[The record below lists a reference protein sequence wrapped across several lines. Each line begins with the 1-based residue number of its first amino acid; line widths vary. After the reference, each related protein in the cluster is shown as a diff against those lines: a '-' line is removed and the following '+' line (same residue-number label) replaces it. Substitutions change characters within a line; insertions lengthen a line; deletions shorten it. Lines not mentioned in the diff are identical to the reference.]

1 MNIYAKDLYFLTTRA
16 GWRVT
21 KIYDHYTFKQDTFK
35 RGFVVMNQNTGKTVK
50 SSVEKDFYKLLNN
63 SNFGNDCRNIIG
75 NCKLEL
81 LYDGLD
87 EIKYIKKFTNI
98 FRDAR
103 FREFFS
109 IDLIKEQVNNEF
121 KEACEK
127 LDKDDPFYFL
137 VYENL
142 SKKLD
147 ENMETIEMF
156 GRKKNKRKFQTTS
169 TVDTIEKKIKNCQD
183 LRKNHMLIEFNDD
196 KSSSVKSI
204 SVKSETNIKCTMR
217 FMSGKLLMFA
227 KLSLKSFIYSLVELL
242 YFPQENP
249 VVAEIYEK
257 YKIEIIFCYH
267 VLTDTDST
275 SIQFIIV
282 SDIDSTYPE
291 CQARDILF
299 EIFSKMEIRFDK
311 SDEFW
316 KQFNVH
322 CPQNKKVLGL
332 YEVEHVND
340 PCYITLAVN
349 PKEYLELFKS
359 DTINKKHKGIK
370 KGSAGMDYKNYS
382 EKIKPLFD
390 FETYKQPKA
399 DVKNVVRISVKKG
412 EMTMYMIQKNKFSQ
426 LNEKR
431 FYFSNGIICLPFE
444 HFLLDEVDNYK
455 KEKGQRIEKYFWN
468 EKENLLE
475 LENAALKNS
484 ERLNFV
490 NGILIQVPKIVDLS
504 RKNVN
509 RSTKFL

>member
-63 SNFGNDCRNIIG
+63 SNFGNDCRNNIG

-142 SKKLD
+142 SKKSD

-183 LRKNHMLIEFNDD
+183 LRKNHMLIEFNDY

-249 VVAEIYEK
+249 AVAKIYEK
-257 YKIEIIFCYH
+257 YKIEIIFLLSC
-267 VLTDTDST
+267 
-275 SIQFIIV
+275 
-282 SDIDSTYPE
+282 
-291 CQARDILF
+291 
-299 EIFSKMEIRFDK
+299 
-311 SDEFW
+311 
-316 KQFNVH
+316 FNRH
-322 CPQNKKVLGL
+322 
-332 YEVEHVND
+332 
-340 PCYITLAVN
+340 
-349 PKEYLELFKS
+349 
-359 DTINKKHKGIK
+359 
-370 KGSAGMDYKNYS
+370 
-382 EKIKPLFD
+382 
-390 FETYKQPKA
+390 
-399 DVKNVVRISVKKG
+399 R
-412 EMTMYMIQKNKFSQ
+412 
-426 LNEKR
+426 
-431 FYFSNGIICLPFE
+431 
-444 HFLLDEVDNYK
+444 
-455 KEKGQRIEKYFWN
+455 
-468 EKENLLE
+468 
-475 LENAALKNS
+475 
-484 ERLNFV
+484 
-490 NGILIQVPKIVDLS
+490 
-504 RKNVN
+504 
-509 RSTKFL
+509 